1 MPDPTD
7 HPRPPPRPRPPRVP
21 ARSPRRTM
29 FRSGVQPLQ
38 ALLLALLAGA
48 ANGRF
53 DFAPVAFDVAD
64 VGVEGL
70 VTDMGGGKKARLRLL
85 SAVCPGSAEDLGVRR
100 DAAPHRVWGLD
111 SVRRQRLRRERGECV
126 GPAGREELWEA
137 RQPLQVARRVPSAG
151 RCGGDLYVLP
161 PSAPHRPPAPRP
173 RPPPRPLR
181 PHYAPPLLASPL
193 PRPFITN
200 ILTLLNN
207 PCAQS
212 SLHPPTVT
220 FTVLNVFVAVILDAF
235 GDQVRDPSRP
245 IPFINPFICSRLH
258 PSIPPSLPPP
268 FPSQDK
274 EETAKF
280 NDAQWQQFC
289 IAWCAE
295 GSLFTHPLVHS
306 STHPLSSR
314 PHLMRTVRSCAR
326 ALSPALP
333 DLLTR
338 TLTDWCAGEPFD
350 RGGQDLCIDYE

>member
-1 MPDPTD
+1 M
-7 HPRPPPRPRPPRVP
+7 
-21 ARSPRRTM
+21 SK
-29 FRSGVQPLQ
+29 
-38 ALLLALLAGA
+38 LLIFK
-48 ANGRF
+48 N
-53 DFAPVAFDVAD
+53 DFAIFERFSSSRRRNFFCDFRDFGA
-64 VGVEGL
+64 
-70 VTDMGGGKKARLRLL
+70 KA
-85 SAVCPGSAEDLGVRR
+85 
-100 DAAPHRVWGLD
+100 
-111 SVRRQRLRRERGECV
+111 
-126 GPAGREELWEA
+126 
-137 RQPLQVARRVPSAG
+137 
-151 RCGGDLYVLP
+151 
-161 PSAPHRPPAPRP
+161 

-350 RGGQDLCIDYE
+350 RGGQDLCVDYE